1 MVVESLAKTTR
12 CPLLSGRSPEKN
24 ILRHCAEHGRKGSGY
39 GCKNATL
46 KSSVKGPCPGGPI
59 TYECGEGG
67 LDGEEVL
74 KKARVSRARV
84 SRGRDAEVEGP
95 PMHEGLESLAST
107 RAAE

>member
-1 MVVESLAKTTR
+1 MVIESLAKTTR
-12 CPLLSGRSPEKN
+12 CPLLGGRSPEKN

-39 GCKNATL
+39 GRKNATL

-74 KKARVSRARV
+74 KKARVSR
-84 SRGRDAEVEGP
+84 GHDAEVEGP